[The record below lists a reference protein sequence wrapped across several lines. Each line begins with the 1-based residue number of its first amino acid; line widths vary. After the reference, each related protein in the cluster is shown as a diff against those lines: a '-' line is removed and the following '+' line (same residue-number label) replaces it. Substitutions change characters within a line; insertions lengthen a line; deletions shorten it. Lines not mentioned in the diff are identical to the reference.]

1 MKSYHDKMMS
11 GSEKTYVQKVV
22 AQPTKQSNV
31 KAKVDPKSPSGISE
45 VKGDGRRSD

>member
-11 GSEKTYVQKVV
+11 GSDKTYVQKVV

-31 KAKVDPKSPSGISE
+31 KTKMDPKSPTGVSE
-45 VKGDGRRSD
+45 VKNGRRSD